1 MHLRCSGSRLLFSV
15 LLSFLLLVSALAQ
28 EPKPSTPTDAK
39 APSAGEPAAA
49 TPPDS
54 AAAGPQ
60 QTDKD
65 AAKKAKQLQRE
76 RLKELQGPFKKWLNE
91 DVRWI
96 ITPQEE
102 STFKQLATDEER
114 DQFIEQFWQRRN
126 PNPDSLENEFKDEH
140 YRRIAYANEHFSAG
154 VPGWRTDRGRIYIV
168 WGPPDEID
176 SHPAGGNYQRDISEG
191 GGSTSTYPFERWR
204 YRYLE
209 GVGQEVSI
217 EFVDSCMC
225 NDYHISTDPNEKD
238 ALLHTPNAGLTMY
251 EQMGM
256 ASKVDRLSSVNPLNP
271 SNPLGANRSN
281 QFDKLE
287 QMAKLSAPPPIKFKD
302 LASDVTHRI
311 SYNLVPF
318 DVRVDFARITGDA
331 VLTPITIQIKN
342 RDITFVSKE
351 GIQRGSVNIFG
362 RFSTLTGRVAQTFED
377 TVAVDVPAELLPKTL
392 ENASV
397 YWHAPTLRPGRY
409 RLDIIVKDVN
419 GDRKGS
425 WSKGLLVPEYA
436 EDKLASSSL
445 ILADLLEKADTK
457 SVGTGRFVIG
467 NIKVR
472 PSVDASNGHP
482 ASFKRSQRLNLWM
495 QVYNLAIDQKTKK
508 PSATI
513 AYDIINAQTN
523 QSVLHAVEK
532 TEDMGN
538 AGEQLTLQK
547 SIVLSQFDPGL
558 YRLQVKVDDN
568 VDKQSISPSARFVVE

>member
-1 MHLRCSGSRLLFSV
+1 M
-15 LLSFLLLVSALAQ
+15 LLSCLLLASALAQ
-28 EPKPSTPTDAK
+28 ETKP
-39 APSAGEPAAA
+39 EPAA
-49 TPPDS
+49 TPPDG
-54 AAAGPQ
+54 AAAGSASSKQ
-60 QTDKD
+60 SDKE
-65 AAKKAKQLQRE
+65 AAKKAKEAQRQ
-76 RLKELQGPFKKWLNE
+76 RLKELQGPYKKWLNE

-96 ITPQEE
+96 ITPAEE
-102 STFKQLATDEER
+102 SAFKQLTNDEER

-126 PNPDSLENEFKDEH
+126 PSPDSLENEFKDEH
-140 YRRIAYANEHFSAG
+140 YRRIAYANEHFAAG
-154 VPGWRTDRGRIYIV
+154 TPGWRTDRGRIYIV

-176 SHPAGGNYQRDISEG
+176 SHPSGGTYNRNASEG
-191 GGSTSTYPFERWR
+191 GGTTSTYPFERWR

-209 GVGQEVSI
+209 GVGQEVTV
-217 EFVDSCMC
+217 EFVDTCMC
-225 NDYHISTDPNEKD
+225 NDYHMSTDPNEKD

-251 EQMGM
+251 EQMGL
-256 ASKVDRLSSVNPLNP
+256 ASKVDRLTSANPLNP
-271 SNPLGANRSN
+271 GANQSN

-287 QMAKLSAPPPIKFKD
+287 RMAKLTAPPPIKFKD
-302 LASDVTHRI
+302 LQSDVTHRI
-311 SYNLVPF
+311 AYNLVPF

-342 RDITFVSKE
+342 KDITFAGKE

-362 RFSTLTGRVAQTFED
+362 RFSTLTGRVAHTFED

-392 ENASV
+392 ENVSV
-397 YWHAPTLRPGRY
+397 YWQAPTLRPGRY

-445 ILADLLEKADTK
+445 ILADVMEKADSK
-457 SVGTGRFVIG
+457 SVGAGRFVIG
-467 NIKVR
+467 NMKVQ
-472 PSVDASNGHP
+472 PSVDASDGKP
-482 ASFKRSQRLNLWM
+482 ARFKREQRLNLWM
-495 QVYNLAIDQKTKK
+495 QVYNLAIDDKTKK

-538 AGEQLTLQK
+538 VGEQLTLRK
-547 SIVLSQFDPGL
+547 SMALNKFDPGL

-568 VDKQSISPSARFVVE
+568 VDKQSISPSARFAVE